1 MKRAAVR
8 ATVLAVALIGSV
20 PASAFAAA
28 PSGAKSTSERGA
40 YPTKPVRF
48 VIPFPA
54 GGFSDITGRVVALR
68 LAETM
73 GQPVVSDNRPGASG
87 NIGAEL
93 VAKAAPDGYT
103 LLINS
108 INFVI
113 NPSVLKLPFDP
124 VRDFAG
130 VSLIASG
137 PPLVM
142 TVSAASPWK
151 SVKDV
156 IAAAKAQPGKL
167 NFANS
172 GLGSSPHLSI
182 EVLQSMTGIK
192 VVQVPFKGAALAI
205 SSLINGDIAVVL
217 PNLPVI
223 LPHLK
228 SGRVRGLAVTSAR
241 RNPALPDL
249 PTMAES
255 GLPGFDVSGFLG
267 LLAPAG
273 TPRAI
278 IGRLQGEIAKMA
290 KEPEFNERFATFGM
304 QPVGS
309 SPAEMDRFTRE
320 QIAKWAKVLKEA
332 GVSPQ

>member
-1 MKRAAVR
+1 MEARRVGVVVAVC
-8 ATVLAVALIGSV
+8 ALTCLSPLTSLAQ
-20 PASAFAAA
+20 
-28 PSGAKSTSERGA
+28 A
-40 YPTKPVRF
+40 YPNKPVRF

-54 GGFSDITGRVVALR
+54 GGFSDITGRVVAQK
-68 LAETM
+68 LADAV

-87 NIGAEL
+87 NIGAEI
-93 VAKAAPDGYT
+93 VARAAPDGYT

-108 INFVI
+108 INYVI
-113 NPSVLKLPFDP
+113 NPSVVKAPFDP
-124 VRDFAG
+124 VKDFAG

-142 TVSAASPWK
+142 TVNGSSPWK

-156 IAAAKAQPGKL
+156 IAAAKSQPGKL

-172 GLGSSPHLSI
+172 GPGSSPHLSI

-192 VVQVPFKGAALAI
+192 VAQIPFKGATLAI
-205 SSLINGDIAVVL
+205 SSLINGDIAVVF

-228 SGRVRGLAVTSAR
+228 SGRVRGLAVTSAKR
-241 RNPALPDL
+241 SAALPEL

-267 LLAPAG
+267 LLAPAR
-273 TPRAI
+273 TPPAI
-278 IGRLQGEIAKMA
+278 LRRLSGEISAMA
-290 KEPEFNERFATFGM
+290 KQQDFIDRFAAFGM
-304 QPVGS
+304 EPVGS
-309 SPAEMDRFTRE
+309 TPEQCDRFTRE
-320 QIAKWAKVLKEA
+320 QIARWAKVLKDA
-332 GVSPQ
+332 GYAPR

>member
-1 MKRAAVR
+1 MKSTFIRV
-8 ATVLAVALIGSV
+8 TLTSLALIGFT
-20 PASAFAAA
+20 PFTGAAA
-28 PSGAKSTSERGA
+28 AAGAKSALQRDA

-54 GGFSDITGRVVALR
+54 GGFSDITGRVVAQR
-68 LAETM
+68 LSETV
-73 GQPVVSDNRPGASG
+73 GQPVVCDNRPGASG
-87 NIGAEL
+87 NIGAEIA
-93 VAKAAPDGYT
+93 AKAAPDGYT

-108 INFVI
+108 INYVI
-113 NPSVLKLPFDP
+113 NPGVLKLPFDP
-124 VRDFAG
+124 VKDFAG

-156 IAAAKAQPGKL
+156 IAAARAQPGKL

-182 EVLQSMTGIK
+182 ELMQSMTGIK
-192 VVQVPFKGAALAI
+192 VVQVPYKGAALAI
-205 SSLINGDIAVVL
+205 SSLINGDIAAVF
-217 PNLPVI
+217 PNLPVV

-228 SGRVRGLAVTSAR
+228 TGRVRGLAVTSAQ

-249 PTMAES
+249 PTMAEA

-267 LLAPAG
+267 LLAPSG

-278 IGRLQGEIAKMA
+278 INRLHGEIAKMA
-290 KEPEFNERFATFGM
+290 KEPDFIERFSTFGM

-309 SPAEMDRFTRE
+309 TPAEMDRFTRD

-332 GVSPQ
+332 GVAPQ